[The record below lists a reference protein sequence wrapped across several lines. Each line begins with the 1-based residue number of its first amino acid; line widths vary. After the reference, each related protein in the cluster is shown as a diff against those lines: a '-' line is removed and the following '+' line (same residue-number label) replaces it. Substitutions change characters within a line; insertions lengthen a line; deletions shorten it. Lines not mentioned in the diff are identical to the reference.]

1 MRVDR
6 ASLRIAASASG
17 IYRAL
22 TDREAVQNWLPPAG
36 AQGLID
42 AFDPRPGGAF
52 RMTLVFEG
60 PGKTGSRKSSA
71 NTDVVDGEF
80 VELVPDRLVRQRFV
94 FQSKDPEFGGEMS
107 MTWTLNPQP
116 EGVEV
121 TVTAE
126 NVPVGIS
133 RHDHE
138 VGMASSLANLAR
150 YVEQGSRRR

>member
-22 TDREAVQNWLPPAG
+22 TDREAVQIWLPPAG

-94 FQSKDPEFGGEMS
+94 FQSKYPEFGGEMS
-107 MTWTLNPQP
+107 MTWTLNRQP